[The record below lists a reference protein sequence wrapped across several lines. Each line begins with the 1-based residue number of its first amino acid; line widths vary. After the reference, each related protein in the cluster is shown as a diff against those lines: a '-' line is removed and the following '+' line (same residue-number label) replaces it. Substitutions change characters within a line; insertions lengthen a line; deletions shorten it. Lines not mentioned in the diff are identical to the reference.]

1 MSFKS
6 NIWKMYAF
14 RFLISMHFFSAV
26 LIPFFLDYGNISFTK
41 VMLLQ
46 SWFAFWSFILEI
58 PTGTIADYF
67 GRKTSLVLG
76 ALFTGLAALAYI
88 IYPNIYIFLLAEF
101 LFAMS
106 LALMSG
112 SDDALIYDSLK
123 KIGKEHKSKKIFA
136 NISSYQVAAIAIS
149 APIGSL
155 IAGYFGVRWAMGAV
169 VIPSVLALIIGLTLK
184 EPKTKRKIESKR
196 YLNIMIGGVK
206 YLKAHKIL
214 KILTFDSISVTV
226 MAFFVIWTYQLKL
239 IELGIP
245 IAFFGFV
252 HAIIAG
258 AQVAVMQNFSGLE
271 KLLKSKKR
279 YLLFS
284 AIITGIFFI
293 VLGLSKEPIL
303 AIISITIIAG
313 FGLSRQ
319 RLFASY
325 MNKYIESHNRATVIS
340 SIMMLKRFSRMIIYP
355 IIALLVEWSLMYTFI
370 ILGAATI
377 IITYFSKVEEEHL
390 ID

>member
-67 GRKTSLVLG
+67 GRKTSLAFG
-76 ALFTGLAALAYI
+76 ALFTGLAAFTYI

-136 NISSYQVAAIAIS
+136 NISSYQIAAIAVS

-155 IAGYFGVRWAMGAV
+155 IAGHFGVRWAMGAV
-169 VIPSVLALIIGLTLK
+169 VIPSILALVIGLTLK

-196 YLNIMIGGVK
+196 YLNIMVGGVK

-214 KILTFDSISVTV
+214 KILAFDNVGVTV

-245 IAFFGFV
+245 IVFFGFV
-252 HAIIAG
+252 HAIIAIS
-258 AQVAVMQNFSGLE
+258 QVAVMQNFSGLE

-284 AIITGIFFI
+284 AIITGVFFI

>member
-136 NISSYQVAAIAIS
+136 NISSYQIAAIAVS

-155 IAGYFGVRWAMGAV
+155 IAGHFGVRWAMGAV
-169 VIPSVLALIIGLTLK
+169 VIPSILALVIGLTLK

-196 YLNIMIGGVK
+196 YLNIMVGGVK

-214 KILTFDSISVTV
+214 KILAFDNVGVTV

-245 IAFFGFV
+245 IVFFGFV
-252 HAIIAG
+252 HAIIAIS
-258 AQVAVMQNFSGLE
+258 QVAVMQNFSGLE

-284 AIITGIFFI
+284 AIITGVFFI

>member
-1 MSFKS
+1 MNFKS

-41 VMLLQ
+41 IMLLQ
-46 SWFAFWSFILEI
+46 SWFAFWSFVLEI

-67 GRKTSLVLG
+67 GRKTSLAFG
-76 ALFTGLAALAYI
+76 ALFTGLAAFTYI

-136 NISSYQVAAIAIS
+136 NISSYQIAAIAVS

-155 IAGYFGVRWAMGAV
+155 IAGHFGVRWAMGAV
-169 VIPSVLALIIGLTLK
+169 VIPSILALVIGLTLK

-196 YLNIMIGGVK
+196 YLNIMVGGVK

-214 KILTFDSISVTV
+214 KILAFDNVGVTV

-245 IAFFGFV
+245 IVFFGFV
-252 HAIIAG
+252 HAIIAIS
-258 AQVAVMQNFSGLE
+258 QVAVMQNFSGLE

-284 AIITGIFFI
+284 AIITGVFFI